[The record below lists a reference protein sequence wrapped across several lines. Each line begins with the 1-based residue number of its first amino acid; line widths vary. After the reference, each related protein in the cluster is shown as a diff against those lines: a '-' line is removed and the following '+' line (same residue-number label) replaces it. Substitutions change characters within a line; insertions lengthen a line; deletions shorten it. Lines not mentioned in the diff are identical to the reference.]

1 MVAQED
7 SWWWVAVGV
16 LIGLLIMAALMPV
29 DFIKPAVTA
38 TARLAASPEEAEIAL
53 AAQAPGVALPI
64 VAVLAGLFLAGLSA
78 WKIYDEQQSSSRW
91 TWMLVA
97 AGITLLWA
105 ILMLQMTIKI
115 GARLV
120 GAG

>member
-1 MVAQED
+1 MVAKED
-7 SWWWVAVGV
+7 PWWWVAVGV

-29 DFIKPAVTA
+29 GLIKPVVTA

-64 VAVLAGLFLAGLSA
+64 LAVLAGLFLAGLSA

-105 ILMLQMTIKI
+105 TLMLQMTIKI

>member
-29 DFIKPAVTA
+29 DLIKPAVTA

-53 AAQAPGVALPI
+53 TAQAPGVTLPI

-120 GAG
+120 GTG